1 MSITCIKR
9 NKDYKKRK
17 LIFYDDKRKICNKII
32 NVFKRYQVDT
42 YKDIVFW
49 CICFIW
55 LIGNF
60 VECIITGHVII
71 NNMML
76 IFIMCIVNL
85 VKLYNIRFNNWLN
98 TPLFNKK

>member
-1 MSITCIKR
+1 MW
-9 NKDYKKRK
+9 NK
-17 LIFYDDKRKICNKII
+17 FI
-32 NVFKRYQVDT
+32 NVFKRYRVDT

-49 CICFIW
+49 GICFVW

-60 VECIITGHVII
+60 VEWIITGHAII
-71 NNMML
+71 NNMVWVL
-76 IFIMCIVNL
+76 IMCIVNF